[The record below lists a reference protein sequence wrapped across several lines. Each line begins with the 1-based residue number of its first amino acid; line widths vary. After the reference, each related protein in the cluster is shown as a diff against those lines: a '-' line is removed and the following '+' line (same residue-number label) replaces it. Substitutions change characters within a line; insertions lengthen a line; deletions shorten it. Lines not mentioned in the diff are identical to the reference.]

1 MYRAASR
8 TQGAGA
14 ARRRRLRP
22 RNNTNVIART
32 ALLPTQA
39 GNPDS
44 SPHPSRHVC
53 YALHLPDDS
62 RGRTYVGYTVD
73 PLRRLRQHNGELR
86 GGARA
91 TARAT
96 PGGHTGGAW
105 RHLFVIVVER
115 ADGDFGAHEA
125 LSLEWHLKR
134 GRGGGA
140 RAKKAPRC
148 NNRGVARRLELLRE
162 ALCLPKFER
171 FRGRIAVFVDEAHI
185 DSAFAVLVDA
195 AGPPCCVMPLGTL
208 FDDAA

>member
-1 MYRAASR
+1 
-8 TQGAGA
+8 
-14 ARRRRLRP
+14 
-22 RNNTNVIART
+22 
-32 ALLPTQA
+32 
-39 GNPDS
+39 
-44 SPHPSRHVC
+44 
-53 YALHLPDDS
+53 LHLPDDP

-96 PGGHTGGAW
+96 RGHTGGAW

-134 GRGGGA
+134 GRGGGGGGA
-140 RAKKAPRC
+140 RAKKASRC

-171 FRGRIAVFVDEAHI
+171 FRGRIAVFVDNAHI

-208 FDDAA
+208 FDDAYNYTLSH